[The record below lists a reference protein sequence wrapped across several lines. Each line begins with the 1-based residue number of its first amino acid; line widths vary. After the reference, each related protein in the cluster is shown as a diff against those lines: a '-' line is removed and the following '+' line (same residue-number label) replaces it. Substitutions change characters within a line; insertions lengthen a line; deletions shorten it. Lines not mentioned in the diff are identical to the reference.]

1 MLKSCSVTILNGFR
15 SIEPT
20 QYAIPFISVISDL
33 TFSIKLSSSTSVTVN
48 VHPNFS
54 AIEPTSV
61 SFLATRWIS
70 FPEFFNC
77 SAKLDPIDP
86 VAPKIRYFSD
96 MSEKYL
102 IFGATGSIGSSL
114 AEQLKNSG
122 NDIHLV
128 ARNETEVGSIAE
140 KLGCTFTVTDVLED
154 NFIEKVKSDIT
165 EIKGIAYCVGSI
177 DLKPLRMVTEQD
189 FNKCMKLNLYSAVEV
204 IKGYQESL
212 KKNKGSI
219 VLFSTVAA
227 QRGFTN
233 HAIIASAKAAVE
245 GLTVSLAAEFAPNIR
260 VNCIAPSLTKS
271 KIAEP
276 MLKNTTIAEGIA
288 KAHPLKRLGEGK
300 DSASLAK
307 FLITEDGSWVT
318 GQIIAVDGGRS
329 KLS

>member
-1 MLKSCSVTILNGFR
+1 
-15 SIEPT
+15 
-20 QYAIPFISVISDL
+20 
-33 TFSIKLSSSTSVTVN
+33 
-48 VHPNFS
+48 
-54 AIEPTSV
+54 
-61 SFLATRWIS
+61 
-70 FPEFFNC
+70 
-77 SAKLDPIDP
+77 
-86 VAPKIRYFSD
+86 

-102 IFGATGSIGSSL
+102 IFGATGSVGSSL

-122 NDIHLV
+122 NDIHIV
-128 ARNETEVGSIAE
+128 ARNENEVKVIAE
-140 KLGCTFTVTDVLED
+140 KLGCSYTVADVLED
-154 NFIEKVKSDIT
+154 GFIEKIKSDIN

-177 DLKPLRMVTEQD
+177 DLKPLRMVTEAD
-189 FNKCMKLNLYSAVEV
+189 MNKCMKLNLYSAIET

-233 HAIIASAKAAVE
+233 HTIIASAKAAVE
-245 GLTVSLAAEFAPNIR
+245 GLTVTLAAEFAPNIR
-260 VNCIAPSLTKS
+260 VNCIAPSLSKS

-276 MLKNTTIAEGIA
+276 MLKNPTIAEGIA

-300 DSASLAK
+300 DSAALAK
-307 FLITEDGSWVT
+307 FLITDESSWIT

>member
-1 MLKSCSVTILNGFR
+1 
-15 SIEPT
+15 
-20 QYAIPFISVISDL
+20 
-33 TFSIKLSSSTSVTVN
+33 
-48 VHPNFS
+48 
-54 AIEPTSV
+54 
-61 SFLATRWIS
+61 
-70 FPEFFNC
+70 
-77 SAKLDPIDP
+77 
-86 VAPKIRYFSD
+86 

-128 ARNETEVGSIAE
+128 ARNESELAPIVE
-140 KLGCTFTVTDVLED
+140 KLGCSHTIADVLEEG
-154 NFIEKVKSDIT
+154 FIEKVKSDIS
-165 EIKGIAYCVGSI
+165 EIKGLAYCVGSI
-177 DLKPLRMVTEQD
+177 DLKPLRMINEQD
-189 FNKCMKLNLYSAVEV
+189 FQKCMKLNLYSAVEA

-219 VLFSTVAA
+219 VMFSTVAA

-245 GLTVSLAAEFAPNIR
+245 GLTISLAAEFAPNIR
-260 VNCIAPSLTKS
+260 VNCVAPSLTKS

-276 MLKNTTIAEGIA
+276 MLKNAALAECIA

-307 FLITEDGSWVT
+307 FLLTEDSAWIT
-318 GQIIAVDGGRS
+318 GQVIAVDGGRS